1 MDYPTA
7 IVPYHDPFDDSC
19 SIGQISLFDENP
31 TIGLPKSA
39 WNQEPFTFDPTILK
53 SDNDFG
59 VYDPFDDPI
68 LLDIPYECNDY
79 LVENST
85 NTEAGVQ
92 DGVFENKSHVSVWPV
107 SSSTSMCTNN
117 CQILREITHSN
128 GLQISKLNIYG
139 TLGRISHAVLEKYT
153 SDFSSQSHES
163 PQIFDFSKDSTSSV
177 KQFLVQYFEAC
188 KLEGYILLQ
197 DPLCDFYEALG
208 VGSDDGDILDI
219 DSLLQLSPTISRDCQ
234 MNQQEMKNESE
245 ANCNDMRHEK
255 IPLSAQRERTGKL
268 RLKDFAGYLHLPI
281 EIAAKKL
288 NICPTVMKKVCRRD
302 GLLRWPYRKIKSIK
316 RKISKREK
324 SLSSSDVEE
333 RASAKAEIAKLE
345 EELAKN
351 FEAFVS

>member
-39 WNQEPFTFDPTILK
+39 WNQELFTFDPTILK

-107 SSSTSMCTNN
+107 SSSTSLCTNN

-128 GLQISKLNIYG
+128 GECLYNSLFYISK
-139 TLGRISHAVLEKYT
+139 A
-153 SDFSSQSHES
+153 
-163 PQIFDFSKDSTSSV
+163 
-177 KQFLVQYFEAC
+177 
-188 KLEGYILLQ
+188 
-197 DPLCDFYEALG
+197 
-208 VGSDDGDILDI
+208 
-219 DSLLQLSPTISRDCQ
+219 
-234 MNQQEMKNESE
+234 M
-245 ANCNDMRHEK
+245 
-255 IPLSAQRERTGKL
+255 
-268 RLKDFAGYLHLPI
+268 
-281 EIAAKKL
+281 
-288 NICPTVMKKVCRRD
+288 
-302 GLLRWPYRKIKSIK
+302 
-316 RKISKREK
+316 
-324 SLSSSDVEE
+324 
-333 RASAKAEIAKLE
+333 
-345 EELAKN
+345 
-351 FEAFVS
+351 